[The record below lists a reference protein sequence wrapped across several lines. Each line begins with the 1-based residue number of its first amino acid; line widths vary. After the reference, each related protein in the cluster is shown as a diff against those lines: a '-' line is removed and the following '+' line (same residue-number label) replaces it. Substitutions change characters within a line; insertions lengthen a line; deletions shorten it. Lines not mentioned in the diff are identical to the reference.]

1 MLISNANEEIS
12 RVMYDILEEMTG
24 EVLVRDNP
32 ELDLLED
39 GLLDSLDYVTLQLE
53 IEDRFGVLL
62 PPSEYTKE
70 ELNTPG
76 RIISVIAAKRD
87 GAI

>member
-1 MLISNANEEIS
+1 MDEIKEMML
-12 RVMYDILEEMTG
+12 DILEEMTG
-24 EVLVRDNP
+24 EPMVKED
-32 ELDLLED
+32 LDLNLLEE

-70 ELNTPG
+70 ELDTPR
-76 RIISVIAAKRD
+76 RIIDVIADKMAV
-87 GAI
+87 

>member
-1 MLISNANEEIS
+1 MDEIKETML
-12 RVMYDILEEMTG
+12 DILEEMTG
-24 EVLVRDNP
+24 EPMVKDD
-32 ELDLLED
+32 LDLNLLEE

-70 ELNTPG
+70 ELDTPR
-76 RIISVIAAKRD
+76 RIIDVIADKMAV
-87 GAI
+87 

>member
-1 MLISNANEEIS
+1 MDEIKEIMLA
-12 RVMYDILEEMTG
+12 ILEEMTG
-24 EVLVRDNP
+24 EPMVKED
-32 ELDLLED
+32 LDLNLLEE

-70 ELNTPG
+70 ELDTPR
-76 RIISVIAAKRD
+76 RIIDVIADKMAV
-87 GAI
+87 

>member
-1 MLISNANEEIS
+1 MNEIKEIML
-12 RVMYDILEEMTG
+12 DILEEMTG
-24 EVLVRDNP
+24 EPMVKED
-32 ELDLLED
+32 LDLNLLEE

-70 ELNTPG
+70 ELDTPR
-76 RIISVIAAKRD
+76 RIIDVIADKMAV
-87 GAI
+87 

>member
-1 MLISNANEEIS
+1 MDEIKEIML
-12 RVMYDILEEMTG
+12 DILEEMTG
-24 EVLVRDNP
+24 EPMVKED
-32 ELDLLED
+32 LDLNLLKE

-70 ELNTPG
+70 ELDTPR
-76 RIISVIAAKRD
+76 RIIDVIADKMAV
-87 GAI
+87 

>member
-1 MLISNANEEIS
+1 MDEIKEIML
-12 RVMYDILEEMTG
+12 DILEEMTG
-24 EVLVRDNP
+24 EPMVKED
-32 ELDLLED
+32 LDLNLLEE

-70 ELNTPG
+70 ELVTPR
-76 RIISVIAAKRD
+76 RIIDVIADKMAV
-87 GAI
+87 

>member
-1 MLISNANEEIS
+1 MDEIKELML
-12 RVMYDILEEMTG
+12 DILEEMTG
-24 EVLVRDNP
+24 EPMVKED
-32 ELDLLED
+32 LDLNLLEE

-70 ELNTPG
+70 ELDTPR
-76 RIISVIAAKRD
+76 RIIDVIADKMAV
-87 GAI
+87 

>member
-1 MLISNANEEIS
+1 MDEIKEIML
-12 RVMYDILEEMTG
+12 DILEEMTG
-24 EVLVRDNP
+24 EPMVKED
-32 ELDLLED
+32 LDLNLLEE

-70 ELNTPG
+70 ELDTPR
-76 RIISVIAAKRD
+76 RIIDVIADKMAV
-87 GAI
+87 

>member
-1 MLISNANEEIS
+1 MSNANEEIS

-76 RIISVIAAKRD
+76 KIISVIAAKRD

>member
-1 MLISNANEEIS
+1 MDEIKETML
-12 RVMYDILEEMTG
+12 DILEEMTG
-24 EVLVRDNP
+24 EPMVKED
-32 ELDLLED
+32 LDLNLLEE

-70 ELNTPG
+70 ELDTPR
-76 RIISVIAAKRD
+76 RIIDVIADKMAV
-87 GAI
+87 

>member
-1 MLISNANEEIS
+1 MSNANDEIS

-76 RIISVIAAKRD
+76 KIISVIAAKRD

>member
-1 MLISNANEEIS
+1 MDEIKEIML
-12 RVMYDILEEMTG
+12 DILEEMTG
-24 EVLVRDNP
+24 EPMLKED
-32 ELDLLED
+32 LDLNLLEE

-70 ELNTPG
+70 ELDTPR
-76 RIISVIAAKRD
+76 RIIDVIADKMAV
-87 GAI
+87 

>member
-1 MLISNANEEIS
+1 MDEIKEIML
-12 RVMYDILEEMTG
+12 DILEEMTG
-24 EVLVRDNP
+24 EPMVKED
-32 ELDLLED
+32 LDLNILEE

-70 ELNTPG
+70 ELDTPR
-76 RIISVIAAKRD
+76 RIIDVIADKMAV
-87 GAI
+87 

>member
-1 MLISNANEEIS
+1 MSNANDEIS

-24 EVLVRDNP
+24 EVLVRENP
-32 ELDLLED
+32 ELDLLEE

-70 ELNTPG
+70 EFNTPG
-76 RIISVIAAKRD
+76 KIISVIAAKRD